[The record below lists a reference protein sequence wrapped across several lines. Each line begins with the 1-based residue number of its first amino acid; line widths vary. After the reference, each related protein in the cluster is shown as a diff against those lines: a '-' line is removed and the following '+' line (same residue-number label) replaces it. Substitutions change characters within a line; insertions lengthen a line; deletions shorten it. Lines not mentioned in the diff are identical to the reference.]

1 MNAGITDAI
10 EKRCRRS
17 CIVSVPRALVA
28 RLYPSV
34 GLADWLDTGT
44 PFPLNPV
51 DAAFKS
57 FRNSAA
63 VWYRASTFFSN
74 AFNVTRSS
82 AGVTAGFIFEGG
94 GGVT

>member
-1 MNAGITDAI
+1 MKAGITDAR

-17 CIVSVPRALVA
+17 CIVSVPKALVA
-28 RLYPSV
+28 RLKPSV
-34 GLADWLDTGT
+34 GLAGLLDTGT
-44 PFPLNPV
+44 PLPLNPV
-51 DAAFKS
+51 AAAFKS

-63 VWYRASTFFSN
+63 DWYRASTFFSN
-74 AFNVTRSS
+74 AFNVPRSS